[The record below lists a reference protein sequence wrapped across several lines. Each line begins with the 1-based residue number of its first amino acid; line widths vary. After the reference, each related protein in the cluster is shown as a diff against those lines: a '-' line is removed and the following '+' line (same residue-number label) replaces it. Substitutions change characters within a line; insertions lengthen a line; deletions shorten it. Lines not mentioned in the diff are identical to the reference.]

1 MSEQKVFKS
10 ICRMCGE
17 GCGIEVRVKDGKVE
31 KIVGNKDNPVNCGRI
46 CIKGSSAATW
56 VNLETR
62 LTKPLKKTENGFV
75 EIELEQAMDEIAE
88 RLLQIQK
95 KYGDNAIGVW
105 KGEGVGFAQNEE
117 LARRFIHAVGSPN
130 YFSNDTQCY
139 AGRYTAFNLVYGCWP
154 QADLRNSKLVLLWGT
169 NPPAAH
175 SYWTQQINDARDK
188 GAKLVVIDTKY
199 TEIAR
204 QADIYVNVKP
214 GCDGVLAWGIIREM
228 IERDVIDNEFVEK
241 FTLGYD
247 ELKEYAQ
254 QFTKEYV
261 ANYCE
266 IDGEVIPQ
274 IVDLLDE
281 ARPHITSWPG
291 TGLEHQQDGVNSVRA
306 TTYVDALVG
315 AIDKK
320 GGMLITQGMKI
331 NNLELYDEKPLLD
344 LKPIGADTHP
354 VLYRMRRE
362 CHTLELMDQIISG
375 KPYEFKGLVMTA
387 ANPAL
392 TNANTSKVIEA
403 LSKLDLLV
411 VKDLFMTE
419 TAQLADYVL
428 PAASYLEREELHYN
442 ASGHYVFLSE
452 KTVDRGLQTEYELFK
467 GLADRMGASE
477 YFPWENDHELNKW
490 LIEPSGYTIEQLAE
504 NRSGFR
510 HTEIEYEKHKRKLEA
525 GEKPFNTPS
534 GKIEFTSEILREHG
548 YEPLGKFTYV
558 PNYIKSPDENYPHV
572 LMTGARKPMFFH
584 GRYRNIEQIRKA
596 VPHGQIEMHPEDAKH
611 YGIKT
616 GDKVKVTSQKGSI
629 VIEALV
635 MNEKEIHKGA
645 FQITHGFKDENVNL
659 LTDDD
664 VRDPISGFPALKS
677 VMVRIEKVQ

>member
-1 MSEQKVFKS
+1 MSELKTYKS

-17 GCGIEVRVKDGKVE
+17 GCGIEVRVRDGKVE
-31 KIVGNKDNPVNCGRI
+31 KIVGNKEDPVNCGRI

-56 VNLETR
+56 VNLENR

-88 RLLQIQK
+88 KLLAIQK

-105 KGEGVGFAQNEE
+105 KGEGIGFAQNEE

-154 QADLRNSKLVLLWGT
+154 QADLRNSKLVILWGT

-214 GCDGVLAWGIIREM
+214 GCDGVLAWGVIREM
-228 IERDVIDNEFVEK
+228 LERGVVDYDFVEK
-241 FTLGYD
+241 FTLGFD
-247 ELKEYAQ
+247 ELKAYAQ
-254 QFTKEYV
+254 TFTKDYV
-261 ANYCE
+261 AQYCE
-266 IDGEVIPQ
+266 IDGEVISQ
-274 IVDLLDE
+274 IVDLLDA

-306 TTYVDALVG
+306 TTYVDVLAG
-315 AIDKK
+315 AIDQK
-320 GGMLITQGMKI
+320 GGMLVTQGMKI
-331 NNLELYDEKPLLD
+331 NNLEIYDEKPLLD

-354 VLYRMRRE
+354 VLYHMRKE
-362 CHTLELMDQIISG
+362 CHTLELMDQILSE
-375 KPYEFKGLVMTA
+375 KPYPFKGLVMSA

-392 TNANTSKVIEA
+392 TNANTGKVLEA
-403 LSKLDLLV
+403 LSKLELLV
-411 VKDLFMTE
+411 VKDLFLTE
-419 TAQLADYVL
+419 TAELADYVL

-442 ASGHYVFLSE
+442 AAGHYVFLST
-452 KTVDRGLQTEYELFK
+452 KTSDKGLQTEYELFK
-467 GLADRMGASE
+467 GLADRMGAGS
-477 YFPWENDHELNKW
+477 YFPWKNDHELNEW
-490 LIEPSGYTIEQLAE
+490 LIEPSGLTMEQLQ
-504 NRSGFR
+504 NNPSGVR
-510 HTEIEYEKHKRKLEA
+510 HTEIEYKKHERKLAA

-534 GKIEFTSEILREHG
+534 GKVEFTSEILKQYG

-558 PNYIKSPDENYPHV
+558 PDYIAKPDAAYPY
-572 LMTGARKPMFFH
+572 LMMTGARKPMFFH
-584 GRYRNIEQIRKA
+584 GRYRNIEQLRKA
-596 VPHGQIEMHPEDAKH
+596 VPHGQIEMHPTDAAKLNVV
-611 YGIKT
+611 T
-616 GDKVKVTSQKGSI
+616 GDRVRVTSRKGSI
-629 VIEALV
+629 EIDVLV
-635 MNEKEIHKGA
+635 MNEKEIHPGSV
-645 FQITHGFKDENVNL
+645 QITHGFKHENVNL

-677 VMVRIEKVQ
+677 VMVNIEKI